1 MFWKKKTKQ
10 TKQKV
15 NMTRL
20 RFLAH
25 SLYFREREGLEM
37 ELMIYN
43 AYMMASSL
51 KSQKVWGFEE
61 HVLNN
66 LPMSRG

>member
-1 MFWKKKTKQ
+1 MSSLKSVCFGKKTKQ

-43 AYMMASSL
+43 AYMMTSSL
-51 KSQKVWGFEE
+51 KSQKYGIWK
-61 HVLNN
+61 N
-66 LPMSRG
+66 MY